1 MPGESF
7 IIIAI
12 EREFGQEIGHKKTND
27 FDDKNFSWKD
37 IHGDTHKLT
46 RIKEKFKKIDSETEK
61 IQLQDEQ
68 SQLHKELQ
76 IAKSTNLTLSKR
88 IQELEMAKNQVSDQK
103 KSFVSVLNLYSA
115 SLASLLSTMT
125 FGISVVFVSLSNK
138 AKNFHFGK
146 QKGLWWQ

>member
-7 IIIAI
+7 IIIDI
-12 EREFGQEIGHKKTND
+12 EREFGQEIGYKKTND

-37 IHGDTHKLT
+37 IHGDTHKVT
-46 RIKEKFKKIDSETEK
+46 RIKEKFKKIESETQFKKETEK
-61 IQLQDEQ
+61 EEQ

-88 IQELEMAKNQVSDQK
+88 IQELEMARNQVSDQK

-115 SLASLLSTMT
+115 SLLSTMT
-125 FGISVVFVSLSNK
+125 FGISVVFVSLSHK